1 MKKRLI
7 LGEILDKSGNFI
19 KRELKKFKE
28 FDKNYKQ

>member
-7 LGEILDKSGNFI
+7 LGEILDKSGNLI